1 MKVNCEIVQDLLP
14 LYEDG
19 VCSESSRA
27 AIEEHLQECES
38 CRGIKEGVPLIGEPE
53 ILLEPVEEK
62 KAADGFKKVRRW
74 WALSLAVIVLLVPL
88 FSLSVNQ
95 FRGAGVCFTNLDDI
109 VTAKRF
115 LSHLQ
120 SGRYEKAAAMYDF
133 GTMYQD
139 IQSALARTPEDYC
152 RQYEKIELG
161 GEVWYMDENMADD
174 FQGDGDALSVW
185 WPLIYNQYYGVL
197 IPEKA
202 FFAVAEAEEGILT
215 KVAED
220 IYDCANGD
228 CFRLL
233 ETPWGN
239 FFTEESNIT
248 GWNLLDRKL
257 TDYGSRF
264 TVMPEAMY
272 LDVLPAMEAEA
283 QRAYRFNQENYA
295 PVAEMTEAEFCKHM
309 RERYTAQLETGFEDV
324 TITGGSYSVAYRAG
338 DDGWQVNLNIR
349 AASGAQANDL
359 ELIVFA
365 EHGKVSNVGCSYAW
379 SIDYSWLQNLADAL
393 HPGYLS

>member
-27 AIEEHLQECES
+27 AIEAHLQECES
-38 CRGIKEGVPLIGEPE
+38 CRSIKEGVPLISEPE

-88 FSLSVNQ
+88 LSLSVNQ

-115 LSHLQ
+115 LNHLQ
-120 SGRYEKAAAMYDF
+120 KGRFEKAAAMYDF

-139 IQSALARTPEDYC
+139 IRSALAMDPGDYR
-152 RQYEKIELG
+152 RQFEKIEIG
-161 GEVWYMDENMADD
+161 GEVWYMDVNMVEQFQDD
-174 FQGDGDALSVW
+174 RDDLSVW

-202 FFAVAEAEEGILT
+202 FFAVAETEEGILT
-215 KVAED
+215 RVSGD
-220 IYDCANGD
+220 SYDCANGD

-239 FFTEESNIT
+239 FFTEESNIM

-257 TDYGSRF
+257 ADYGSRF

-272 LDVLPAMEAEA
+272 QEVLPAMEEEAE
-283 QRAYRFNQENYA
+283 RAYRFNQESYA
-295 PVAEMTEAEFCKHM
+295 AVAEMTEAEFCKHM
-309 RERYTAQLETGFEDV
+309 RERYTAQLEAGFEDV
-324 TITGGSYSVAYRAG
+324 TITGGSCSVAYRAG

-359 ELIVFA
+359 ELIVFS
-365 EHGKVSNVGCSYAW
+365 EHGKVSDVGCSYAW
-379 SIDYSWLQNLADAL
+379 SIEYSWLLDLADAL